1 MARTKTMADEQVE
14 VTALEAEVARLN
26 ASRSGKGTRFVLA
39 NTRGKGSIQIKY
51 EAFDSDVV
59 GSLPETVQEFMTL
72 TGVEDESA
80 LVSFLV
86 TGFNDASYKRASDPV
101 SEFVNPAWPSEI
113 AESFKLAV
121 KNLVKAGVAGGNL
134 EAIVA
139 IVKPGVDAAYSSK

>member
-1 MARTKTMADEQVE
+1 MAKAKTMETNEVE
-14 VTALEAEVARLN
+14 TVTALEAEVTRLN

-86 TGFNDASYKRASDPV
+86 TGYNDSNYKRASDPV

-121 KNLVKAGVAGGNL
+121 KNLVKAGLDIDKVVAM
-134 EAIVA
+134 
-139 IVKPGVDAAYSSK
+139 VKPGIDASFSAK